1 MIFDFTLMMTARKS
15 PSRQSFPFRA
25 AALLSAIAT
34 MAALA
39 AMAAAPPRQKSP
51 PTPPADAARPLLVW
65 DVAPGARDGLPRS
78 FRTTSDPVKTNAGQT
93 VNMTGLAELH
103 ASGSSAFTEANF
115 KSMLARLPGTVTVFD
130 LRQED
135 HIYVNGEPVS
145 WYASNNWANAGRT
158 HDDII
163 ASEAARVAALKP
175 GVRIELSDAAVAKG
189 GAAATPQSVVVS
201 RAATERDVVTAAGAA
216 YTRLT
221 ISDHTRPTDAEVD
234 RLITSVRALPA
245 GQWVHFHCRA
255 GKGRTTTVL
264 ALYDMLRNAG
274 RISLE
279 DIVNRQS
286 LLIGDYNLLQLEEQ
300 SGWKAPLAADRAAF
314 VRGFYDYT
322 RANPN
327 GRPQLWTEWLN
338 AQTST
343 NSSAPSRGN

>member
-1 MIFDFTLMMTARKS
+1 MMTARKS

-25 AALLSAIAT
+25 VALLSAVAT
-34 MAALA
+34 MA
-39 AMAAAPPRQKSP
+39 AMAAAPPRQQHP
-51 PTPPADAARPLLVW
+51 PTPPDDAAHPLLVW

-78 FRTTSDPVKTNAGQT
+78 FRTTGDTVKTNAGQALNT
-93 VNMTGLAELH
+93 TGLAELH

-115 KSMLARLPGTVTVFD
+115 KSMLARLPGAVTVFD

-158 HDDII
+158 HDAIV

-175 GVRIELSDAAVAKG
+175 GDKIDLADAAVAKG
-189 GAAATPQSVVVS
+189 GAAATPQSVVVA
-201 RAATERDVVTAAGAA
+201 RAATERDVVIAAGAG
-216 YTRLT
+216 YERLT
-221 ISDHTRPTDAEVD
+221 ISDHTRPTDSEVD
-234 RLITSVRALPA
+234 RFIVAVRALPP

-274 RISLE
+274 HVSLE

-314 VRGFYDYT
+314 VRGFYDYAH
-322 RANPN
+322 ANPN
-327 GRPQLWTEWLN
+327 GRPQLWTEWLK
-338 AQTST
+338 AQTT
-343 NSSAPSRGN
+343 ANANASSNN